1 MKKDPIRIRETLHII
16 SDGIDIVIITEEVF
30 TDNSFIIDR
39 ISS

>member
-1 MKKDPIRIRETLHII
+1 MKKDPIRIRETLRII